1 MKTKYTLTVS
11 TEIKRVRNSQELLI
25 VSRCGNLYKNRGF
38 GSLLFWNIC
47 HSPSKFIPKSVCAQT
62 ICKKPKSYIT
72 DSADL
77 STKKKTEHEGLVSK
91 GCQEKA
97 PSLQKERDST
107 AYCEHG
113 GGRLMMWV
121 YFGAT

>member
-1 MKTKYTLTVS
+1 MLLLAVLELQVLCKHNATIFLLVLNS
-11 TEIKRVRNSQELLI
+11 PQCQRN
-25 VSRCGNLYKNRGF
+25 G
-38 GSLLFWNIC
+38 
-47 HSPSKFIPKSVCAQT
+47 
-62 ICKKPKSYIT
+62 KKPKSYIT
-72 DSADL
+72 DSAGL

-97 PSLQKERDST
+97 LSLRKERDST